1 MIKKITMPAGG
12 QTTDESMVAEWLVKV
27 GDRVKRGDILLNIE
41 TDKAVLEVESF
52 ANGIVIDILV
62 KEGENASAGDVLALI
77 GDEKDLEQYQKGSDK
92 ASASLEA
99 APAQDEDE
107 YRPIMPDHTYD
118 DAKRPAAPKEESA
131 VKAMPNAKKYARENG
146 IDINAFAREHGLEV
160 VKLADLKN
168 LAETRLPAVKEADGA
183 PPYTDVPHSSMRR
196 TIARRMLESTQNI
209 PSYQVAVSID
219 MSACI
224 ELRTALNSRQSD
236 VKVTYNHIIMKAIS
250 VAVRKFPNINASWT
264 DSAVRQ
270 YRDVNVG
277 LAVSVDN
284 GLIVPVITETQK
296 RGILEIASETAG
308 KIAKARAGKL
318 TPGELTG
325 GTITLSNMGMYPIQ
339 NFTAIINPPEV
350 CILALGSVEDKY
362 VVRDGK
368 AVIAPMMTA
377 TASFDHRVID
387 GAYGAQFLTELKQLL
402 EMPALLSC

>member
-1 MIKKITMPAGG
+1 M
-12 QTTDESMVAEWLVKV
+12 
-27 GDRVKRGDILLNIE
+27 
-41 TDKAVLEVESF
+41 
-52 ANGIVIDILV
+52 
-62 KEGENASAGDVLALI
+62 
-77 GDEKDLEQYQKGSDK
+77 
-92 ASASLEA
+92 
-99 APAQDEDE
+99 
-107 YRPIMPDHTYD
+107 
-118 DAKRPAAPKEESA
+118 
-131 VKAMPNAKKYARENG
+131 
-146 IDINAFAREHGLEV
+146 
-160 VKLADLKN
+160 
-168 LAETRLPAVKEADGA
+168 
-183 PPYTDVPHSSMRR
+183 
-196 TIARRMLESTQNI
+196 
-209 PSYQVAVSID
+209 
-219 MSACI
+219 
-224 ELRTALNSRQSD
+224 
-236 VKVTYNHIIMKAIS
+236 KVTYNHIIMKAIS

-318 TPGELTG
+318 TPSELTG